1 MRGRGILVDPPAHS
15 AHYLRR
21 NGISS
26 RKITHVI
33 LTHCHADHDA
43 GTFQK
48 ILLEQRV
55 TVLTTRTIMAAF
67 VRKYALISEMHYD
80 FLQRLFCFH
89 SVKIGEPVH
98 FQGGSIKFFY
108 SLHALP
114 CIGFRADLAGKSI
127 VYSSDTYYDPDGLAA
142 LQQRGI
148 ISAERCASLC
158 TDCSV
163 QEADLPLHE
172 GGWTVLL
179 SKPLPI
185 LNC

>member
-1 MRGRGILVDPPAHS
+1 MIIIVMRLIIIVVVVNR
-15 AHYLRR
+15 
-21 NGISS
+21 
-26 RKITHVI
+26 
-33 LTHCHADHDA
+33 
-43 GTFQK
+43 
-48 ILLEQRV
+48 
-55 TVLTTRTIMAAF
+55 
-67 VRKYALISEMHYD
+67 YALISEMNYD

-114 CIGFRADLAGKSI
+114 CIGFRAELAGKSI

-163 QEADLPLHE
+163 QEADLLLHE